1 MPWIKTVSL
10 NTRIPIICK
19 RGQTAII
26 KVRRVKVL
34 KDERLTVFAVRLP
47 MPVSSNQQKIT
58 REMVISLP

>member
-19 RGQTAII
+19 RGQTAIVN
-26 KVRRVKVL
+26 VRRAKIL

-47 MPVSSNQQKIT
+47 IPVSSNQQKIT